1 MERIPDLIEA
11 LFHDCAHFVATRC
24 VVAVPCSEV
33 QLARSLMRL
42 IEAQLVS
49 GDFVRDCHDPQVRLD
64 EVIVQ
69 LDMHFIY
76 ALIWSVGSISDE
88 DGQKAFSKHLRE
100 ALLAVHEL
108 GDGRTLKLDRACL
121 IPDGGQNVHE
131 YFVEDQRWI
140 SWRERLTRVASSA
153 ALLNDTGMAG

>member
-1 MERIPDLIEA
+1 
-11 LFHDCAHFVATRC
+11 
-24 VVAVPCSEV
+24 
-33 QLARSLMRL
+33 MRL

-76 ALIWSVGSISDE
+76 ALIWSVGSVSDE
-88 DGQKAFSKHLRE
+88 GGQKAFSKHLRE
-100 ALLAVHEL
+100 ASLGVHQL
-108 GDGRTLKLDRACL
+108 TGGGTLKLDRACL

-131 YFVEDQRWI
+131 YLIEGQRWI
-140 SWRERLTRVASSA
+140 SWRERLTRVSGAA
-153 ALLNDTGMAG
+153 ALLNDSGMAG